1 MFYTST
7 SGVLLH
13 AGRSP
18 HRMRHCG
25 AGAREADRVTWLGIY
40 VNVALF
46 VIKFAAG
53 FVGHSA
59 AMIADAGHTLSDLVS
74 DAGKRLFQMRSCAT
88 LMCSY
93 VVEHLP

>member
-7 SGVLLH
+7 LGVLLH

-18 HRMRHCG
+18 HRMRHYG

-74 DAGKRLFQMRSCAT
+74 DAGKRPFQIRSCAT
-88 LMCSY
+88 LICA
-93 VVEHLP
+93 HIG